1 LRKSVA
7 LGVCPGL
14 LALFWATASFAQVA
28 GTASSA
34 PPAAEPS
41 AASGKR
47 QSIKISPEQIG
58 LAGTC
63 GGAAF
68 DVNTIINVGGQAS
81 ADVRLSAPDVG
92 VVEQFTDETGKNIG
106 PYAADFPTFHIPAFG
121 GGLAPNTH
129 ITLTITTYSG
139 PSLTG
144 SISFVS
150 TIVFDCTTGEVI
162 QAPNAGPS
170 PSIPSL
176 EPGAIAA
183 LIAALALLGA
193 ARLLRPAR
201 RRVSRRDAR
210 R

>member
-1 LRKSVA
+1 MRKAAV

-14 LALFWATASFAQVA
+14 LALFWATASFAQLA

-34 PPAAEPS
+34 PPATPPS
-41 AASGKR
+41 AASAKA
-47 QSIKISPEQIG
+47 QAIKISPQQTG

-68 DVNTIINVGGQAS
+68 DVNTLIDVSSQAS
-81 ADVRLSAPDVG
+81 ADVRLSAPGVG

-121 GGLAPNTH
+121 GGLAPNTP

-144 SISFVS
+144 SVSFVS
-150 TIVFDCTTGEVI
+150 TLVFDCTTGEVI
-162 QAPNAGPS
+162 QAPGPGPS
-170 PSIPSL
+170 PSIPAL
-176 EPGAIAA
+176 EPGAIVA

-193 ARLLRPAR
+193 VRLVRPAR
-201 RRVSRRDAR
+201 RRVSRGCAR